1 PGECQLTRTRR
12 RRALPPAQSK
22 RTIMTTITNT
32 ENRAAQTTRASAN
45 ERGAFAPKVNIVE
58 TKDSF
63 ILEAEMP
70 GVSKEGLDLRLEG
83 NELTMV
89 GRRETGVPGAEPV
102 YRESSPRDFRR
113 EFVLDPSIDT
123 ARLSALIE
131 QGVLTVTLPKAEKV
145 KPRKIQ

>member
-1 PGECQLTRTRR
+1 MP
-12 RRALPPAQSK
+12 
-22 RTIMTTITNT
+22 TTANT
-32 ENRAAQTTRASAN
+32 ENRAAQTNNGSAS
-45 ERGAFAPKVNIVE
+45 ECGYLVPQVNIVE

-70 GVSKEGLDLRLEG
+70 GVTKEGLEVRLEG
-83 NELTMV
+83 NELSIV

-123 ARLSALIE
+123 AKLSATIE
-131 QGVLTVTLPKAEKV
+131 QGVLTLTLPKTEKV
-145 KPRKIQ
+145 KPRKIQVTD